1 MSSSIITYRI
11 NNLCKKV
18 SDILNKFLS
27 EPKTSTASSS
37 SNGNYVPLT
46 RNPFYRGLPSS
57 CGREYLK
64 GVLRFYEWSDLY
76 RAPVL
81 FYTLEDFIVFLRRS
95 NIVITDIERNLLL
108 QTHNP
113 FVTCEEGKAKLIIR
127 ASSADLKL
135 ALDVAKKFSSD
146 DNDKSKDKGG
156 FVLPGIRNLGTEPD
170 CNEAKTPIKP
180 YSGEYVG
187 EWFENR

>member
-1 MSSSIITYRI
+1 MDSSIITYKI

-18 SDILNKFLS
+18 SEILNRFLN
-27 EPKTSTASSS
+27 EPKASTTSS
-37 SNGNYVPLT
+37 SNGNYVPSNC
-46 RNPFYRGLPSS
+46 NPFYRGIPSGCS
-57 CGREYLK
+57 SEYLK
-64 GVLRFYEWSDLY
+64 GVFRFYEWSDLY

-95 NIVITDIERNLLL
+95 NIAISDIERNLILS
-108 QTHNP
+108 THNP

-135 ALDVAKKFSSD
+135 ALDVAKKCSLD
-146 DNDKSKDKGG
+146 NNDKNKDKGG
-156 FVLPGIRNLGTEPD
+156 FVLQGIKNLGTET
-170 CNEAKTPIKP
+170 NGNNAKTPIKP